1 MFLLSLFVA
10 YKINS
15 EQRQVLI
22 KPTRIRWAATNRF
35 LLSTDVTVIF
45 SANHLIHN
53 MSECSENVQVFK
65 CLVLSYQTVQNPKDI
80 QLTSHFKAIL
90 HESSQWLIDIQYKYK
105 ILISLLELSDCD
117 TETVSPGR
125 ELDRLYSLSSEWM
138 VDSCDQNAIQNV
150 ICKKRRIHYL
160 FFTICLFS
168 EKGCICKKKKKYVC
182 NCHGYVQYTVCNK
195 ICACIKMLPEEKC
208 IHFKFKV

>member
-1 MFLLSLFVA
+1 
-10 YKINS
+10 
-15 EQRQVLI
+15 
-22 KPTRIRWAATNRF
+22 
-35 LLSTDVTVIF
+35 
-45 SANHLIHN
+45 

-168 EKGCICKKKKKYVC
+168 EKGCICKRKKKYVC